1 MMHSIFDSLYVFDKD
16 LKLQPALATSYSLI
30 DPKTWEFKLRND
42 VVFHNGERFTSES
55 VKFSIQRFV
64 DPQTKNIYANLLD
77 PVDKVETPDDY
88 TVRVTTKAPYPS
100 LLEDLG
106 VFLFMA
112 PPKAMHDMGDA
123 YFKAPIGSGP
133 YKFVEWSAGE
143 QLTVQAV
150 DYKHWSG
157 GPWVDKIVW
166 RTITDPTARVTALR
180 TGEADLISN
189 VPPTQMSA
197 IAGGGTQ
204 AARTNGMG
212 IMILILN
219 ASKGPL
225 ADKRV
230 RQAINYAID
239 KDKIIKAL
247 VGGAARP
254 LNGPY
259 HSLQDGY
266 DASAPVPFAYD
277 PDKAKSLLAE
287 AGYGNGFSF
296 TIDSPSGRYLSD
308 KAVAEASAG
317 DLHKVGIEMTVN
329 PLEWGAM
336 VKSLQEKTSDAFL
349 LMQNN
354 KDPYIIVSTCFHSG
368 IKGLPWLGYSNPDVD
383 KMIDQAGSEMAPEQR
398 TAMYT
403 KLGKQITD
411 DAPWVFLYQQD
422 DVYGVRDR
430 VKNWQP
436 IGDQIIY
443 INGVT
448 VQA

>member
-1 MMHSIFDSLYVFDKD
+1 M
-16 LKLQPALATSYSLI
+16 
-30 DPKTWEFKLRND
+30 
-42 VVFHNGERFTSES
+42 
-55 VKFSIQRFV
+55 
-64 DPQTKNIYANLLD
+64 
-77 PVDKVETPDDY
+77 
-88 TVRVTTKAPYPS
+88 RVTTKKPYPS

-106 VFLFMA
+106 VFLFLA
-112 PPKAMHDMGDA
+112 PPKAMQDMGDA
-123 YFKAPIGSGP
+123 YFKQPVGTGP
-133 YKFVEWSAGE
+133 YKFVQWSPGE
-143 QLTVQAV
+143 QVTVQAV

-166 RTITDPTARVTALR
+166 RTISDPTARVTALR

-197 IAGGGTQ
+197 VDSGGSQ
-204 AARTNGMG
+204 VKRTNGMG

-239 KDKIIKAL
+239 KDKIIKSL
-247 VGGAARP
+247 VGGAAKP

-266 DASAPVPFAYD
+266 DASVPAPYPYD
-277 PDKAKSLLAE
+277 PVKAKQLLTD
-287 AGYGNGFSF
+287 AGYGDGFSF

-308 KAVAEASAG
+308 KEVAQASAG

-368 IKGLPWLGYSNPDVD
+368 IKGLPWLGYSSPAVD
-383 KMIDQAGSEMAPEQR
+383 SLIEQAGQETNDQQR
-398 TAMYT
+398 VALYN
-403 KLGKQITD
+403 KLGKQIAD
-411 DAPWVFLYQQD
+411 EAPWVFLYQQD
-422 DVYGVRDR
+422 DVYAVRDR
-430 VKNWQP
+430 VQNWQP
-436 IGDQIIY
+436 VGDQIIY
-443 INGVT
+443 INGVSLK
-448 VQA
+448 A